1 MPIKETAEKLE
12 RYQERLRTGK
22 AEKIQPEHVA
32 KILEKLTSKETEI
45 TAELAAATKQGKRE
59 RLEHKLAT
67 VQELIEKARWL
78 ASQV

>member
-22 AEKIQPEHVA
+22 AEKIRPQHVE
-32 KILEKLTSKETEI
+32 KILEKLTSKEAEI
-45 TAELAAATKQGKRE
+45 AAELTETTKQGKRD

-67 VQELIEKARWL
+67 VRELIEKARWL

>member
-12 RYQERLRTGK
+12 KYQERLRTGK
-22 AEKIQPEHVA
+22 AEKIRPKHVER
-32 KILEKLTSKETEI
+32 ILNKLTSKEIEI
-45 TAELAAATKQGKRE
+45 TAELAETTKHSKQD

-67 VQELIEKARWL
+67 VRELIEKARWL

>member
-22 AEKIQPEHVA
+22 AEKIRPKHVE

-45 TAELAAATKQGKRE
+45 TAELTETTKQGKRD

-67 VQELIEKARWL
+67 VRELIEKARWL